1 MRSVVFR
8 AISTQAKRHA
18 TTSAR
23 PKTARQKKPILSL
36 EQFIQRSKTLAL
48 WREIM
53 RAVYRIPPS
62 ATRDEMRQFARTE
75 FEQHRKVK
83 DQQHIRYLV
92 SSGKTQ
98 FDAMR
103 RYVDELVG
111 R

>member
-1 MRSVVFR
+1 MRTLVYRSFL
-8 AISTQAKRHA
+8 SQAKRHA
-18 TTSAR
+18 TTSSR
-23 PKTARQKKPILSL
+23 PLTARKKKPILNL
-36 EQFIQRSKTLAL
+36 DQFIQRSKTLAL

-62 ATRDEMRQFARTE
+62 ATRDEMRQFARAE
-75 FEQHRKVK
+75 FEQHRQVT

-92 SSGKTQ
+92 SNGKTQ